1 MALPCAAETAKAI
14 MKGTNKLPPQ
24 INKLLTVQDVAHI
37 MGVKAKTVYRWIKSG
52 ELEAVKIGRLLRITE
67 AALQRFIERN
77 TQ

>member
-1 MALPCAAETAKAI
+1 